1 MTKSM
6 GIIGYPLGHTLSP
19 VFQQAGLDHLGID
32 ATFSAW
38 PTPPEELESTI
49 ASWRD
54 ESFMAGCVTLPHKQ
68 EVMALVDEIDETA
81 QLIGAV
87 NWVINRDGKL
97 VGYNTDSPGFLRAL
111 RQMANFDPAGKTA
124 VVFGAGGAARA
135 IVHGLRTGGVTKLT
149 IANRTT
155 GRARQLAADLTDGRF
170 KPNPIGM
177 DRDELADV
185 VPYADLLVN
194 ASSMGMAGGDAATE
208 SPVSAE
214 LVSADS
220 LAYDAVYAPPMT
232 PFLRE
237 VERAGGTTAGG
248 QSMLV
253 FQGVEGFELATGRD
267 APVDVMFEAIAK
279 ATRGN

>member
-38 PTPPEELESTI
+38 PTPPSELEATI
-49 ASWRD
+49 SSWRA
-54 ESFMAGCVTLPHKQ
+54 ESFLAGCVTLPHKQ
-68 EVMALVDEIDETA
+68 AVMALVDEIDETA
-81 QLIGAV
+81 KLIGAV
-87 NWVINRDGKL
+87 NWIMNRNGTL
-97 VGYNTDSPGFLRAL
+97 IGYNTDSPGFLRAL
-111 RQMANFDPAGKTA
+111 RQMAGFDPAGKSA
-124 VVFGAGGAARA
+124 VVFGAGGVARA
-135 IVHGLRTGGVTKLT
+135 IVHGLRTAGVTKLT
-149 IANRTT
+149 IANRTP
-155 GRARQLAADLTDGRF
+155 GRARQLAADLADGRF
-170 KPNPIGM
+170 KPNPIGLG
-177 DRDELADV
+177 RDELADV

-194 ASSMGMAGGDAATE
+194 ATSMGMAGGDAASET
-208 SPVSAE
+208 PVTAE

-237 VERAGGTTAGG
+237 VERAGGAVAGG

-253 FQGVEGFELATGRD
+253 LQGVEGFELATGRD
-267 APVDVMFEAIAK
+267 APVDVMFEAIAR
-279 ATRGN
+279 ATRGA